1 MMTTSKKT
9 LLGIF
14 VILVLSL
21 VVFQWYEFFA
31 GAAVKQPLK
40 FSHKVHGEAAK
51 CDDCHTSVEKAA
63 SAGLPDISVCMGCHE
78 GGPVTD
84 SPEEK
89 KLMTYIK
96 AKTEI
101 GWVRLNKD
109 PVYVYFSHARHVSVG
124 KLACEKCHGDM
135 AKTTKPPGRALVSV
149 DMDYCVSCHKK
160 NKIDTSCVT
169 CHR

>member
-1 MMTTSKKT
+1 MTTSKKT

-21 VVFQWYEFFA
+21 VVFRWYEFFA

-40 FSHKVHGEAAK
+40 FSHKVHAEAAK

-101 GWVRLNKD
+101 GWVRLNRIPFMSISPMPD
-109 PVYVYFSHARHVSVG
+109 MCRWANWHARGVTGIWQKRRSHRAG
-124 KLACEKCHGDM
+124 PWLALIW
-135 AKTTKPPGRALVSV
+135 TTA
-149 DMDYCVSCHKK
+149 
-160 NKIDTSCVT
+160 
-169 CHR
+169 